1 MISKDIFCCLNLLTK
16 LIILSLCTV
25 QCAVPPEA
33 RLSVDSS
40 AQLPA
45 KREGEEKLFSKTISY
60 PTTLPSPQK
69 ETAELCPGCDCPMEE
84 TTDYRLVLTGQEI
97 VVQICKDCNKQ
108 PNE

>member
-1 MISKDIFCCLNLLTK
+1 MLSQ
-16 LIILSLCTV
+16 LIDKIDNFIIVHCTA

-45 KREGEEKLFSKTISY
+45 KREGEEKLFSKTIFY
-60 PTTLPSPQK
+60 PTLPSPQK
-69 ETAELCPGCDCPMEE
+69 ETAELCPGCDCLVED

>member
-1 MISKDIFCCLNLLTK
+1 MLSQ
-16 LIILSLCTV
+16 LIDKIDNFIIVHCTA

-45 KREGEEKLFSKTISY
+45 KREGEEKLFSITISY

-69 ETAELCPGCDCPMEE
+69 ETAELCPGCDCLIVRPG
-84 TTDYRLVLTGQEI
+84 DRRPDLQRLQQAAQRISCQYSASLPH
-97 VVQICKDCNKQ
+97 K
-108 PNE
+108 